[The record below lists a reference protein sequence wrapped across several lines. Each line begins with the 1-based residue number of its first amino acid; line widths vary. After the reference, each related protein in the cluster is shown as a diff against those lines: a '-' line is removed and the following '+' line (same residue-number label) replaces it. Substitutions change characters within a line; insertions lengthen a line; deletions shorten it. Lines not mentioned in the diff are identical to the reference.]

1 VDFWAQHKDF
11 VLKVLAGLGI
21 FLVAL
26 IARGIAFGEDPEMQ
40 KGRNAALA
48 NDLATIKLAS
58 RETTRQ
64 LTANTEKL
72 RSNAAELTG
81 QVGFNAGNEDLESVL
96 IRRTL
101 SYLRRYRGAPASQ
114 VASEADGYRADMS
127 ANLNGGF
134 GQLRLTARDELREE
148 ANENNVRFEE
158 SIGFENV
165 VSIESS
171 EDLRKYL
178 LQLELVTRVIRLLID
193 ARVDLIEDLDISRT
207 QRDATIPD
215 ANPEFLQEH
224 AVTIVFVC
232 SVRALD
238 EVVNSLASNRPVV
251 PWREVNMERVQRPP
265 DHLRVT
271 LKLLALAAN
280 PEVPFVAPEDEEGGQ

>member
-26 IARGIAFGEDPEMQ
+26 IARGIAFGEDLEQQ
-40 KGRNAALA
+40 KGRNASLE
-48 NDLATIKLAS
+48 NDLRRIRLAS
-58 RETTRQ
+58 PETTRQ

-72 RSNAAELTG
+72 RKNAVELTR
-81 QVGFNAGNEDLESVL
+81 QLGFNAGNEDLESVL

-101 SYLRRYRGAPASQ
+101 SYLRRYRGAPESQ
-114 VASEADGYRADMS
+114 VAMEADGYRADMS

-148 ANENNVRFEE
+148 ANESNVRFEE

-178 LQLELVTRVIRLLID
+178 LQLELVTRVVRLLID
-193 ARVDLIEDLDISRT
+193 ARVDLIEDLDISTT

-224 AVTIVFVC
+224 AVTIVFVS
-232 SVRALD
+232 SVKALD
-238 EVVNSLASNRPVV
+238 QVVNRLASSEPAV

-271 LKLLALAAN
+271 LKLLALVAN
-280 PEVPFVAPEDEEGGQ
+280 PDVPFAAPEEE